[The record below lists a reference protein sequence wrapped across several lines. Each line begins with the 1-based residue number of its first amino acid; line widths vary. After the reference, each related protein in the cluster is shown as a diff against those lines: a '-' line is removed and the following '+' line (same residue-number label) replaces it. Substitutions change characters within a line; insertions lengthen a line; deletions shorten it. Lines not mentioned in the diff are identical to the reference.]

1 MQTSSHSETDIL
13 FARTQELK
21 LQGLDPYPQNFVR
34 THSLF
39 QINEDYEGVGHE
51 YESEQVSLSLCGRVM
66 DVRACGEKIL
76 IKIEDQN
83 ARIQLIL
90 DPQQIDPQSMA
101 NFETYVYRG
110 DYLGFEVDYIYR
122 EQGYVTG
129 RITQWCFL
137 ALCMLPLP
145 RQMDDAQRAYRQ
157 RHVHLASD
165 IETRDRFINHSKA
178 LQYIRRFLEDKL
190 ACMEVPTPLLQAA
203 QGSDELTP
211 TPNTTL
217 KTDTLR
223 FNSSELYL
231 ERLLIGGLE
240 RAYEISQKFSGKS
253 VSWHSY
259 PESQILQCCM
269 ILADLDDMM
278 RITEQL
284 IAGLSQQLNSTSIIP
299 WKLSEQLDAL
309 AQQRE
314 QERLGLEADDPLS
327 PHQAVTA
334 AEIMIDLVPPWSR
347 RSSYELVQ
355 DITGLDFSLFYTVN
369 HAIEA
374 ARRAGVNLPNPDEFT
389 SVAAVLTET
398 INQVVGPLLIQPTFI
413 VDLPFGEP
421 TFSHDGSH
429 RPASGKRFQLYI
441 NGLKFAEGF
450 SGQSDPMEYQALQSQ
465 QRSATATAEDADFLN
480 ALKYGMPPTGGVT
493 VDIDRLIML
502 MTDADDIRDVIYFP
516 VLQP

>member
-1 MQTSSHSETDIL
+1 MQTSSHSEADIL

-21 LQGLDPYPQNFVR
+21 VHGLDPYPQNFVR

-39 QINEDYEGVGHE
+39 QINEDYESVGHE
-51 YESEQVSLSLCGRVM
+51 HESEQVSLSLCGRVM
-66 DVRACGEKIL
+66 DVRTYGEKIL

-83 ARIQLIL
+83 ARFQLIL
-90 DPQQIDPQSMA
+90 DPEQIDPQSMA

-122 EQGYVTG
+122 EQGYITG

-145 RQMDDAQRAYRQ
+145 RQMNDTQRAYRQ

-190 ACMEVPTPLLQAA
+190 GCMEVPTPLLQTA
-203 QGSDELTP
+203 QGSDDRTLSA
-211 TPNTTL
+211 TL

-231 ERLLIGGLE
+231 ERLLIGGFE
-240 RAYEISQKFSGKS
+240 RAYEISQKFSDKS
-253 VSWHSY
+253 ASWHSY

-284 IAGLSQQLNSTSIIP
+284 ISGLSQQINSTAIIP

-309 AQQRE
+309 ARQRE
-314 QERLGLEADDPLS
+314 QERLGLETDDPLL
-327 PHQAVTA
+327 PHQARCTD
-334 AEIMIDLVPPWSR
+334 EIMIDLVPPWSR
-347 RSSYELVQ
+347 RPSYELVQ
-355 DITGLDFSLFYTVN
+355 DITGLDFSLFYTVD
-369 HAIEA
+369 HAIEG
-374 ARRAGVNLPNPDEFT
+374 ARRAGVDLPNPDEFA

-398 INQVVGPLLIQPTFI
+398 IKQVVGPLLIQPTFI
-413 VDLPFGEP
+413 VDLPLSEP
-421 TFSHDGSH
+421 TFNPDGSS
-429 RPASGKRFQLYI
+429 RPASAKRFQLYI

-450 SGQSDPMEYQALQSQ
+450 SGQSDPLEYQALQSQ
-465 QRSATATAEDADFLN
+465 QHRTTTAEDADFLN